1 MWQKFASP
9 SFGPNSGFFWASR
22 CWRQGA
28 RVLYKALVIVPILG
42 WVGVGALLHQT
53 RGWPAPMPDEG
64 VVVVVPP
71 RPATGKAVEAHAAL
85 PRASDRSGLVRE
97 LHKELKRVGC
107 YDGDLNGAWS
117 NASRQAMRRFTQ
129 SVNAK
134 LPIEEPDVVGLK
146 LVQSHAQS
154 VCSPCPTDQREIP
167 AACAQSATTTEA
179 ARPSLVPARADAET
193 TQKSTPLIVGSAA
206 TAAAAASVLSRP
218 EPQPI
223 SVVKPV
229 SAAAPALDDDAR
241 SPRSSRQTG
250 PLPPV
255 GLTQPRRRHAAR
267 RADSPPPVVVQ
278 SLVRNVQRAL
288 GSLGIR

>member
-1 MWQKFASP
+1 MCQKFASP
-9 SFGPNSGFFWASR
+9 SFGPKSGFFWASR

-53 RGWPAPMPDEG
+53 RGWPAPKPDDG

-71 RPATGKAVEAHAAL
+71 RPAKAVEAQAGL

-107 YDGDLNGAWS
+107 YDGDLNATWS
-117 NASRQAMRRFTQ
+117 SASRHAMRRFTQ

-146 LVQSHAQS
+146 LVQSHAQG
-154 VCSPCPTDQREIP
+154 VCSSCPTDQRETH
-167 AACAQSATTTEA
+167 AACAQSAATTEA

-218 EPQPI
+218 EPQPT
-223 SVVKPV
+223 SAVKPV
-229 SAAAPALDDDAR
+229 SASPALDDDSR
-241 SPRSSRQTG
+241 SPRSLRETA
-250 PLPPV
+250 PLPPA
-255 GLTQPRRRHAAR
+255 GLTQPRRRHLAR
-267 RADSPPPVVVQ
+267 RADSRPPVVVQ

>member
-1 MWQKFASP
+1 
-9 SFGPNSGFFWASR
+9 
-22 CWRQGA
+22 
-28 RVLYKALVIVPILG
+28 LYKALVIVPILG

-53 RGWPAPMPDEG
+53 RGWPAPKPDEG

-71 RPATGKAVEAHAAL
+71 RPATGPGQSVEAQAAL
-85 PRASDRSGLVRE
+85 PRTSDRSGLVRE

-117 NASRQAMRRFTQ
+117 SASRQAMRRFTQ

-154 VCSPCPTDQREIP
+154 VCSACPADQRETHG
-167 AACAQSATTTEA
+167 ACAQSAATTQPT
-179 ARPSLVPARADAET
+179 RPSLIPARTDAET

-206 TAAAAASVLSRP
+206 TAAAASVLSRP
-218 EPQPI
+218 EPQPA
-223 SVVKPV
+223 SAVRPV
-229 SAAAPALDDDAR
+229 SAPSQALDDGR
-241 SPRSSRQTG
+241 PPPSSRQAG
-250 PLPPV
+250 PLPPAAV
-255 GLTQPRRRHAAR
+255 TQTRRRHAAR
-267 RADSPPPVVVQ
+267 RADSRPPVVVQ

>member
-1 MWQKFASP
+1 
-9 SFGPNSGFFWASR
+9 
-22 CWRQGA
+22 
-28 RVLYKALVIVPILG
+28 
-42 WVGVGALLHQT
+42 
-53 RGWPAPMPDEG
+53 MPDEG

-71 RPATGKAVEAHAAL
+71 RPATGKAVEAQAAL

-107 YDGDLNGAWS
+107 YDGDLNCAWS
-117 NASRQAMRRFTQ
+117 NASRQGMRRFTQ
-129 SVNAK
+129 IVNAK

-267 RADSPPPVVVQ
+267 RADSRPPVVVQ